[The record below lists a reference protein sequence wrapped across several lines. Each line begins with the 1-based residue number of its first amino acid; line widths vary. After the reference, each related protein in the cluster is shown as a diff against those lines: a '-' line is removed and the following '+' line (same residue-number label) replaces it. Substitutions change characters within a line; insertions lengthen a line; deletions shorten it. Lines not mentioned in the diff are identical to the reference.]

1 MSLFNSDQFKSAI
14 RFQKELPGYYVDREG
29 TILSTKRGKHQIKAQ
44 RTKYQKLEG
53 ANYGNGKTTSLVC
66 LQTDFSIPKDLF
78 DDYDYSNRSRGKG
91 KTFKTGK
98 VSKITIA
105 VHRLVAET
113 WMPIDDFPPETLADD
128 WNRVITPDMVGQ
140 PLMQENMKQWVR
152 DTAVVDH
159 RDADPTNN
167 HVENLR
173 WVTPKEN
180 NSHRKEQQLNLF
192 DNEEI

>member
-1 MSLFNSDQFKSAI
+1 M
-14 RFQKELPGYYVDREG
+14 
-29 TILSTKRGKHQIKAQ
+29 
-44 RTKYQKLEG
+44 
-53 ANYGNGKTTSLVC
+53 
-66 LQTDFSIPKDLF
+66 QTDFSIPKDLF

-113 WMPIDDFPPETLADD
+113 WMPIDEFPPEELADT
-128 WNRVITPDMVGQ
+128 VVGCSRI
-140 PLMQENMKQWVR
+140 LASMAVR

-159 RDADPTNN
+159 IDADPTNN
-167 HVENLR
+167 SVENLR

-180 NSHRKEQQLNLF
+180 NSYRKEQQLTYLIMKNLMR
-192 DNEEI
+192 DILSRII

>member
-113 WMPIDDFPPETLADD
+113 WMPIDEFPPEELADTWWD
-128 WNRVITPDMVGQ
+128 VPEYWR
-140 PLMQENMKQWVR
+140 QWVR

-159 RDADPTNN
+159 IDADPTNN
-167 HVENLR
+167 SVENLR

-180 NSHRKEQQLNLF
+180 NSYRKEQQLN
-192 DNEEI
+192 EKI